1 MNGNKNPNILN
12 AMSKNEIPDSI
23 AGWVKFILKVVVYA
37 AGLLLAGYGTAEA
50 CNLTTLI

>member
-1 MNGNKNPNILN
+1 MKNT
-12 AMSKNEIPDSI
+12 EIPDSVM
-23 AGWVKFILKVVVYA
+23 GWVKFILKVVVYA